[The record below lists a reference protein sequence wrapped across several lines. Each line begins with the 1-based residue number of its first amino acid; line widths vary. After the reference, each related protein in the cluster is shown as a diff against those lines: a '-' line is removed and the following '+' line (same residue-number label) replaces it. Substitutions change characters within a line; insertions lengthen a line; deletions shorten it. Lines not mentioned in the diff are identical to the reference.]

1 MYYAASLHG
10 KEFLDWFEKNVF
22 KPMLKPVLVDEERLK
37 KIEEKKIYTNSRNAE
52 GGVILDAAEYGV
64 KNVYDA
70 IKLFEKLTGL

>member
-1 MYYAASLHG
+1 
-10 KEFLDWFEKNVF
+10 
-22 KPMLKPVLVDEERLK
+22 MLKPVLVDEERLK

-52 GGVILDAAEYGV
+52 GGVVLDAAEYGV

>member
-37 KIEEKKIYTNSRNAE
+37 KIEEKKYIQTLGMPKE
-52 GGVILDAAEYGV
+52 G
-64 KNVYDA
+64 
-70 IKLFEKLTGL
+70 LF